1 MASKKLSMEGRQ
13 RAKLALEQSIYDGQI
28 GLAKA
33 ADLAYA
39 TVNGFVNCKNI
50 TDTNFYKL
58 CGLLNIVP
66 TEVCEQQPDIL
77 DAVVNTS
84 CQQPADSSD
93 PAPNTAYIPVINET
107 AWYEKL
113 QELHALIRIQAP
125 AQFGKTSLMRRLLD
139 RAQQFGHLAIFI
151 NLAEID
157 RHVNLADFQIF
168 LHHFIRLIE
177 AEIYENCIDSLMSDE
192 DYQRSVERF
201 GSTKACLKYLERLQD
216 RLSQPLTLGIDRLDL
231 LLAHPDT
238 AYNFFALLR
247 VMNDRSIGG
256 GKWENFRLVLAHSTP
271 AIESFI
277 GISGHQSPFNIG
289 YSIELPEFTPA
300 QVADL
305 ASQRNLS
312 LQPAQIERLMQ
323 SIGGIPYL
331 IKLTLDRIQKDGVQI
346 LAIESSA
353 TNNIYQEH
361 LRALAKWLD
370 NSNLRSAMHLA
381 AHNPEATSNLA
392 FKQQCLL
399 HRQGLVV
406 FVNNGVSARCEL
418 YRQYFRQTSID
429 K

>member
-1 MASKKLSMEGRQ
+1 MASKKLSVEGQ
-13 RAKLALEQSIYDGQI
+13 NRARLALEQSIYDGQT
-28 GLAKA
+28 GLAQA

-39 TVNGFVNCKNI
+39 TVNVFFNCKNI
-50 TDTNFYKL
+50 ADTNFKKL
-58 CGLLNIVP
+58 CSLLKLDL
-66 TEVCEQQPDIL
+66 TEVCEQPDNFL
-77 DAVVNTS
+77 GAGKN
-84 CQQPADSSD
+84 
-93 PAPNTAYIPVINET
+93 NYYITRTNET
-107 AWYEKL
+107 SWYQKIHEP
-113 QELHALIRIQAP
+113 HVLIRIQAP
-125 AQFGKTSLMRRLLD
+125 AQFGKTSLMRRILD
-139 RAQQFGHLAIFI
+139 RAQQIGHVAIFV

-157 RHVNLADFQIF
+157 RNVNVADFQII
-168 LHHFIRLIE
+168 LQQFIRLIE
-177 AEIYENCIDSLMSDE
+177 AELDEYCIDSLMSDE
-192 DYQRSVERF
+192 EYKRYVERF
-201 GSTKACLKYLERLQD
+201 GSTKACLKYLEHLQD
-216 RLSQPLTLGIDRLDL
+216 NLSKPLTLGIDRLDL

-277 GISGHQSPFNIG
+277 GISSHQSPFNIG
-289 YSIELPEFTPA
+289 YSIELPEFTPT

-346 LAIESSA
+346 LAVESIA

-370 NSNLRSAMHLA
+370 NSNLRSAMHLV
-381 AHNPEATSNLA
+381 AHNPEATSNLS
-392 FKQQCLL
+392 FNQQCLL

-406 FVNNGVSARCEL
+406 FVNNGVKARCEL
-418 YRQYFRQTSID
+418 YRQYFRHTSID
-429 K
+429 I